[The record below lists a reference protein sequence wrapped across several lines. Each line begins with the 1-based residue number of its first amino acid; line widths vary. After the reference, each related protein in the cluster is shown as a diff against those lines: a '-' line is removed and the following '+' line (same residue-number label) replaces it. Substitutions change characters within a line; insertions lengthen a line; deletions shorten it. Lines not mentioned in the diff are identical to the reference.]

1 MVWKINRLLYSK
13 FNYKGKKMSLF
24 VALIAPKL
32 LDFVLDTVVDYIES
46 SDSEQDDKILEI
58 TKKSAEYLSAKDNND
73 ITVDIADS
81 IVKSIMK

>member
-1 MVWKINRLLYSK
+1 
-13 FNYKGKKMSLF
+13 MSLF